1 MQEKNKPI
9 FQQLLKLYRKLKSS
23 RYGWHG
29 NYNNW
34 QEAQQRCTGYNAAN
48 ILEKVKAATLAVKK
62 GKAAFEKDSI
72 LFDSI
77 DYSWPLLSMLQ
88 QIAINHNNTLSVID
102 FGGSLGSSYFQ
113 NRNYLSQ
120 LARLQWSVV
129 EQKDFV
135 TTGQQEIADVRL
147 QFFYTIDEAIQSRG
161 MHDVLLLSCVL
172 PYLEDPYKFLVEA
185 AEKKIPYIII
195 ENTYF
200 NPGKGDR
207 LTVQKVPPV
216 FYEASYPAWF
226 LDYEKVKETLSHQ
239 YTLVQEYTNNE
250 FIYLDGEKVLYKG
263 FVMKQISI

>member
-1 MQEKNKPI
+1 MSK
-9 FQQLLKLYRKLKSS
+9 FLAWLLKQYRRLKYTK
-23 RYGWHG
+23 YGWHG

-34 QEAQQRCTGYNAAN
+34 QEAQQHCTGYNAAN
-48 ILEKVKAATLAVKK
+48 ILEKVKTATLAVKK

-72 LFDSI
+72 LFDTI

-88 QIAINHNNTLSVID
+88 QIAISHNNTLSVID

-113 NRNYLSQ
+113 NKNYLSK

-135 TTGQQEIADVRL
+135 TTGQQEIADETL
-147 QFFYTIDEAIQSRG
+147 QFFYAIDEAIQSRG

-172 PYLEDPYKFLVEA
+172 PYLEQPYQFLAEA

-200 NPGKGDR
+200 NPVKCDR

-226 LDYEKVKETLSHQ
+226 LDYEKVKKSLITNYSLM
-239 YTLVQEYTNNE
+239 QEYNNSE
-250 FIYLDGEKVLYKG
+250 FIYLDGEKVQYRGLM
-263 FVMKQISI
+263 MKNKSIQ